1 MAYVKTENEIQAM
14 RHGGKILAEIIKKLS
29 SAVAPGVATKDLD
42 KLSRELVFSYPP
54 AGGVKPAFLGYGGFP
69 ATVCISVNDE
79 VVHGVPSARVL
90 KQDDIV
96 GIDMGI
102 IYHGLNV
109 DSAVTVPVLGTK
121 TYQEWAKENP
131 ELDKLL
137 RVTREALGIGIKQAR
152 AGRRVGEIGHA
163 VQEFVEKNGFS
174 VVRDLV
180 GHGIGKRLHEEPAVP
195 NYGNPTD
202 GPKLAEG
209 VTIAIEPM
217 VNIGDW
223 HVKTGHDGF
232 TYQTTDGSYS
242 AHFEHTILVTRK
254 NPEILTLIKRKGT

>member
-1 MAYVKTENEIQAM
+1 MISIKTAEEIKIM
-14 RHGGKILAEIIKKLS
+14 REGGKILAEIIKKLS
-29 SAVAPGVATKDLD
+29 EAVAHTIATKDLD
-42 KLSRELVFSYPP
+42 KLSRELVFSY
-54 AGGVKPAFLGYGGFP
+54 GVKPAFLGYGGFP

-90 KQDDIV
+90 KQGDIV

-102 IYHGLNV
+102 IYQGLNL
-109 DSAVTVPVLGTK
+109 DSAVTLPVLGSM
-121 TYQEWAKENP
+121 TYNQWAKKNP

-137 RVTREALGIGIKQAR
+137 RVTREALSVGIKQAR
-152 AGRRVGEIGHA
+152 AGHRVGEIGHA
-163 VQEFVEKNGFS
+163 IQEFVEKNGFG

-180 GHGIGKRLHEEPAVP
+180 GHGIGHKLHEDPPVP

-202 GPKLAEG
+202 GPELAEG
-209 VTIAIEPM
+209 MIIAIEPM

-223 HVKTGHDGF
+223 RVKTGHDGF
-232 TYQTTDGSYS
+232 TYQTRDGSYS

-254 NPEILTLIKRKGT
+254 NPEILTVL

>member
-1 MAYVKTENEIQAM
+1 MITFKSPEEIEIM
-14 RHGGKILAEIIKKLS
+14 RQGGKILTEIIKKLS
-29 SAVAPGVATKDLD
+29 EAVVPGIATKDLD
-42 KLSRELVFSYPP
+42 KLSRELVFSY
-54 AGGVKPAFLGYGGFP
+54 GVKPAFLGYGGFP

-79 VVHGVPSARVL
+79 VVHGVPSARIL
-90 KQDDIV
+90 KEGDIA

-102 IYHGLNV
+102 IYQGLNL
-109 DSAVTVPVLGTK
+109 DSAVTMPVLGNMSHE
-121 TYQEWAKENP
+121 QWAKENP

-137 RVTREALGIGIKQAR
+137 RVTKEALSIGIKQAR
-152 AGRRVGEIGHA
+152 AGRRVGEIGYA
-163 VQEFVEKNGFS
+163 IQEFVEKNSFS

-180 GHGIGKRLHEEPAVP
+180 GHGIGYKLHEEPQVP

-202 GPKLAEG
+202 GSILAEG
-209 VTIAIEPM
+209 MTIAIEPM

-232 TYQTTDGSYS
+232 TYQTRDGSYS

-254 NPEILTLIKRKGT
+254 NAEILT

>member
-1 MAYVKTENEIQAM
+1 MISIKTAEEIKIM
-14 RHGGKILAEIIKKLS
+14 REGGKILAEIIKKLS
-29 SAVAPGVATKDLD
+29 EAAIPGIATKDLD

-54 AGGVKPAFLGYGGFP
+54 AGTVKPAFLGYGGFP

-79 VVHGVPSARVL
+79 VVHGVPSARIL

-121 TYQEWAKENP
+121 TYKQWANDNP
-131 ELDKLL
+131 ELDRLL
-137 RVTREALGIGIKQAR
+137 RVTKEALAIGIKQAR

-163 VQEFVEKNGFS
+163 IQEFVEKNSFS
-174 VVRDLV
+174 IVRDLV
-180 GHGIGKRLHEEPAVP
+180 GHGIGHKLHEEPSVP
-195 NYGNPTD
+195 NYGNSTD
-202 GPKLAEG
+202 GPELAEG
-209 VTIAIEPM
+209 MTIAIEPM

-232 TYQTTDGSYS
+232 TYQTRDGSYS
-242 AHFEHTILVTRK
+242 AHFEHTILITRK
-254 NPEILTLIKRKGT
+254 NPEILTSL